1 MNYSLLSLNYWKTIG
16 RITIRAAKN
25 FMDDKCMKMSASL
38 AYYSIFSIGPLLLI
52 VIWLLGFFYG
62 EHLEDSTAQQEV
74 LSGLSEVLGSE
85 VAEQIKVAMGNL
97 AISTQSKIGV
107 LVGIGTLIFTSTTIF
122 IEIQDSINTIWGIKP
137 KPKKSWLKFIIDRL
151 TSFSMVI
158 GLGFLLITSL
168 LINSLLLILMNFF
181 FEIIPGISNQ
191 MLNNINVGLTF
202 LITTTIFGFIYKV
215 LPDAKVRNRDIIGGA
230 VFTALLF
237 MLGRFGISF
246 YLENNATANAF
257 GAAGSIIILLLWV
270 YYSAAILYYGA
281 EFTKEYSFQ
290 FDKGIEPSPYA
301 VLVDYKE
308 VEYDPEE
315 NLEE

>member
-16 RITIRAAKN
+16 RITIQAAKN

-107 LVGIGTLIFTSTTIF
+107 LIGIGTLIFTSTTIF

-181 FEIIPGISNQ
+181 YEIIPGISNQ

-281 EFTKEYSFQ
+281 EFTKEYSLQ

>member
-168 LINSLLLILMNFF
+168 LINSLLLILMSFF